1 MMEEL
6 LGSGIWGWGWILAKL
21 RFDAERI

>member
-1 MMEEL
+1 MEEL